1 MESTINTILSFWPV
15 AAIGVAVA
23 VIWHVIYVVLHRREQ
38 NGQAMSQLQVQ
49 WMEAAKFS
57 RYLFLALPFALLII
71 MPLVELVS
79 GVVVVAFI
87 AVMMLIGL
95 LKGKLF

>member
-1 MESTINTILSFWPV
+1 MESTIKTILSFWPV
-15 AAIGVAVA
+15 AAMGVAVA
-23 VIWHVIYVVLHRREQ
+23 AIWHVIYVVLHRREQ
-38 NGQAMSQLQVQ
+38 KGLAMSQLQVQ
-49 WMEAAKFS
+49 WMEVAKFA

-87 AVMMLIGL
+87 FVMLLLGLI
-95 LKGKLF
+95 KGKLF